1 MRIDVEWNQLESLKV
16 KHPIIPF
23 STRISLHS
31 ESRIYVDWVLLHE
44 RKQFGWG
51 FAFIVFLGVL

>member
-31 ESRIYVDWVLLHE
+31 ESRIYVDWVFLYCMNASSFDGDLH
-44 RKQFGWG
+44 
-51 FAFIVFLGVL
+51 L